1 MADRLA
7 GYASQMCS
15 QRCYQFPWDDPD
27 RAVLN
32 ISDAQL
38 RTVGSIAV
46 ASAYG
51 QRDVMERRMRMQRIP
66 VQGTVIPETGND

>member
-38 RTVGSIAV
+38 RTMGSIAV

-51 QRDVMERRMRMQRIP
+51 QRHMMERRMRMERMP
-66 VQGTVIPETGND
+66 VQRTVIPETWYD